1 MKALAGKNLTLG
13 ARHPI
18 RQSTLLF
25 YLLLVC
31 FLGQWILPQIFDL
44 SFNGL
49 EGENRPRTT
58 LAKQLALYVVI
69 YSPIQMAADLP
80 RNYEA
85 NLKPF
90 QFILDVTTDW
100 QESIALAG
108 EVGEFVTIARKAK
121 DSDDWFLGTLTDEN
135 KRNVHVDLSFL
146 DAGKKY
152 EAQIYR
158 DGNDANWQTKPY
170 DIIIENKVVTS
181 SDSLT
186 LPLATSGG
194 AAIRFK
200 LLSASGE

>member
-1 MKALAGKNLTLG
+1 MGQRKLA
-13 ARHPI
+13 AVFSI
-18 RQSTLLF
+18 
-25 YLLLVC
+25 LLLVGSIVS
-31 FLGQWILPQIFDL
+31 LTVQ
-44 SFNGL
+44 GL
-49 EGENRPRTT
+49 NFGLDFTGGT
-58 LAKQLALYVVI
+58 QLEYK
-69 YSPIQMAADLP
+69 YETAADLP

-200 LLSASGE
+200 LLGN